1 MNRLL
6 TNTEIESVI
15 KKFQNP
21 GPQSF
26 TVEFYQTYNEFK
38 LFRKCEEE
46 QTPPNS
52 FYEATITLMIPKP
65 DRHYKKRKLQI
76 NIPDIY
82 RCKNSQCQQNE
93 CFAKMNAC

>member
-6 TNTEIESVI
+6 TSTEIESVI

-26 TVEFYQTYNEFK
+26 TVEFYQTYKDEFK
-38 LFRKCEEE
+38 LFRKYEEE

-52 FYEATITLMIPKP
+52 FYETTITLMIPKP
-65 DRHYKKRKLQI
+65 DRYYKKKKIIDQH
-76 NIPDIY
+76 
-82 RCKNSQCQQNE
+82 S
-93 CFAKMNAC
+93 